1 MSRAEHTRAMVD
13 IGAYSLKP
21 RDPSE
26 QEARSKERLSKM
38 SPEGSLGLPEKLE
51 ALRWEHGITDG
62 YFEPQCIWD
71 RIFVFQTFAF
81 DKTTFVPGGLI
92 QMSQNDQKA
101 ERYSSPR
108 GILIGAGL
116 MALDALRSH
125 GQELGDTVCFIQ
137 QAPWRME
144 VDRIAGESEWML
156 IFRVGDISGNFDLAK
171 RLRAKTSRVEYD
183 EASAVHKIRDPEGKL
198 WTPQEPFIREDF

>member
-1 MSRAEHTRAMVD
+1 MVD
-13 IGAYSLKP
+13 IGAYGLKP
-21 RDPSE
+21 IDDAEIRRRSE
-26 QEARSKERLSKM
+26 ERASKM
-38 SPEGSLGLPEKLE
+38 SPPGTLGLPEKLD
-51 ALRWEHGITDG
+51 ALRLEHGITDG
-62 YFEPQCIWD
+62 YFEFQCIWD

-81 DKTTFVPGGLI
+81 DSKTFVPGGLI
-92 QMSQNDQKA
+92 ELSDNDKKV

-108 GILIGAGL
+108 GIIIGAGL

-144 VDRIAGESEWML
+144 VDRIGGHSEWML
-156 IFRVGDISGNFDLAK
+156 IFRVGDISGNLSLQE
-171 RLRAKTSRVEYD
+171 RLRAKAARVEYD
-183 EASAVHKIRDPEGKL
+183 EATSVHKIRDPEGKL